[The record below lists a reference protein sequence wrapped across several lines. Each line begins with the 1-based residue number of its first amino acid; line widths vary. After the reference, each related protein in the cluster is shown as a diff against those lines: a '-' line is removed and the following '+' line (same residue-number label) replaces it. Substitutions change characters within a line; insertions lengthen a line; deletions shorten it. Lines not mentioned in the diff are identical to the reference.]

1 MGREQRR
8 LLVDPGRL
16 QQAPAGLVSL
26 SAAESRYLVKV
37 LRYGPGAVFAIS
49 DGAGGLWE
57 AELVGSDRAQLQQPL
72 KAPLAWQP
80 PPTPPLVLL
89 AALVKRDYEVVLRMA
104 VELGVDW
111 LLPCRAEY
119 DAVAGQ
125 PNLERWRTIAR
136 EAAEQCER
144 PWLPQL
150 QDPRPARDWLGAS
163 GPLPPLAAAPT
174 AAAAATAALTGALTV
189 AATAAATGAM
199 APAAAAA
206 KTSLKLFASTR
217 LGEAQPL
224 LEVLESWAAA
234 EPPQSVWLACGPEGG
249 WSGAEASLAAAQ
261 GWISVDLGPRILR
274 SSTAAV
280 AALGL
285 LSDWRYRRWR
295 C

>member
-8 LLVDPGRL
+8 LLIDPGRL
-16 QQAPAGLVSL
+16 QQAPAGLVGL
-26 SAAESRYLVKV
+26 TAAESRYLVKV
-37 LRYGPGAVFAIS
+37 LRYGPGAVFAIG

-57 AELVGSDRAQLQQPL
+57 AELIEPLGAQLRQPL
-72 KAPLAWQP
+72 EAPLAWQP

-89 AALVKRDYEVVLRMA
+89 AALVKRDYEVLLRMA
-104 VELGVDW
+104 VELGADW
-111 LLPCRAEY
+111 LLPCRAEF

-150 QDPRPARDWLGAS
+150 QESRPARDWLGATI
-163 GPLPPLAAAPT
+163 PLPPLGGPSPGSVPAPP
-174 AAAAATAALTGALTV
+174 AGDSPAALKVLATTRQSGAV
-189 AATAAATGAM
+189 
-199 APAAAAA
+199 
-206 KTSLKLFASTR
+206 
-217 LGEAQPL
+217 PL
-224 LEVLESWAAA
+224 LEVLEGWTAR
-234 EPPQSVWLACGPEGG
+234 EPPASLWLACGPEGG
-249 WSGAEASLAAAQ
+249 WSGAEETLAQDQ
-261 GWISVDLGPRILR
+261 GWIAVDLGPRILR

-280 AALGL
+280 AGLGL